1 MGELIPFPQTPPEP
15 IPPHQPEPGE
25 EPPENVIFP
34 DKFQQKTEEE
44 EKGIQL
50 LPEDGKE
57 LARKEAAEFL
67 DIWGKVLQR
76 TGGKPKTTTADGWDY
91 HDQDSDWSVDI
102 SQTDPQEDNEG
113 VITVRLREKEGAK
126 QTLTSLKIGS
136 SYYGDSMKLRR
147 ERVDILRQE
156 QTGKKLGSFEP
167 WEASVVVLYDEEGE
181 IIGAGRYTSDEGVK
195 IAHRLAEKV
204 VEKIS

>member
-57 LARKEAAEFL
+57 LARKEAAEFWIFGAKFYKEPAASL
-67 DIWGKVLQR
+67 
-76 TGGKPKTTTADGWDY
+76 KPPRQMVGITTTRTAIGQWT
-91 HDQDSDWSVDI
+91 SPKLI
-102 SQTDPQEDNEG
+102 RKK
-113 VITVRLREKEGAK
+113 IMRE
-126 QTLTSLKIGS
+126 L
-136 SYYGDSMKLRR
+136 
-147 ERVDILRQE
+147 
-156 QTGKKLGSFEP
+156 
-167 WEASVVVLYDEEGE
+167 
-181 IIGAGRYTSDEGVK
+181 
-195 IAHRLAEKV
+195 
-204 VEKIS
+204 

>member
-1 MGELIPFPQTPPEP
+1 
-15 IPPHQPEPGE
+15 
-25 EPPENVIFP
+25 
-34 DKFQQKTEEE
+34 
-44 EKGIQL
+44 
-50 LPEDGKE
+50 
-57 LARKEAAEFL
+57 
-67 DIWGKVLQR
+67 
-76 TGGKPKTTTADGWDY
+76 
-91 HDQDSDWSVDI
+91 
-102 SQTDPQEDNEG
+102 
-113 VITVRLREKEGAK
+113 
-126 QTLTSLKIGS
+126 LKIGS

-181 IIGAGRYTSDEGVK
+181 IIGAGRNKSDEGLK

>member
-34 DKFQQKTEEE
+34 DKFQ
-44 EKGIQL
+44 
-50 LPEDGKE
+50 
-57 LARKEAAEFL
+57 
-67 DIWGKVLQR
+67 QR

-156 QTGKKLGSFEP
+156 QNGKKLGSFEP

-181 IIGAGRYTSDEGVK
+181 IIGAGRNKSDEGLK